1 VSLPSLRV
9 PVPYTAPLQPAP
21 DAPIQE
27 HIEYDNA
34 CFTLRQAI
42 EVAMYRRLNQQRG
55 TRATAAHVPGLGVAV
70 FYEAAGCWRV
80 AWHDHVDV
88 VMVPEQP

>member
-1 VSLPSLRV
+1 MSTPLRV
-9 PVPYTAPLQPAP
+9 SVPYAAPAQPAP

-42 EVAMYRRLNQQRG
+42 EVAMYRQLNQRG

-70 FYEAAGCWRV
+70 FYEVAGCWRV
-80 AWHDHVDV
+80 AWHDHIDV
-88 VMVPEQP
+88 VMVPEQS